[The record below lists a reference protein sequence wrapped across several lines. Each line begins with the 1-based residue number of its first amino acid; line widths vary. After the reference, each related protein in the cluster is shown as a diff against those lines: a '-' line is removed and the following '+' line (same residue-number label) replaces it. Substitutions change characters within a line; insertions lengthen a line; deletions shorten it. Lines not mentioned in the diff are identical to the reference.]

1 MLKRMKSSYN
11 PFLRR
16 LEVEYDFQDG
26 NGTISRK
33 NAVEVLAKELNK
45 QVDRIIPVNLK
56 GSFGAKDLKGLFYVY
71 DDVNLAKMH
80 IKKYLWLRMLPKEER
95 KKVYD
100 EMRKKKV
107 EKK

>member
-1 MLKRMKSSYN
+1 MIKRMKINYN
-11 PFLRR
+11 PFLKR
-16 LEVEYDFQDG
+16 LEVEYVFQDG
-26 NGTISRK
+26 NGKISRK
-33 NAVEVLAKELNK
+33 SAAEILAKELNK
-45 QVDRIIPVNLK
+45 QVDNIIPVYLK
-56 GSFGAKDLKGLFYVY
+56 GSFGTKALKGLFYVY

-100 EMRKKKV
+100 EMKKKKV